1 MPWGTGNPQTPAL
14 AEFMAAHPKHERT
27 FVIIKPDGV
36 QRSLM
41 GEIIKRYERTGLKLV
56 GIRFGVADEKKLWE
70 HYNKDDTWFLKKG
83 TKIVED
89 KKAAGLTVNKE
100 AIEYGK
106 DIIRQLVTFMTSGPV
121 LMMVWE
127 GNQAAAVVR
136 KITGE
141 TEPATSD
148 VGTIRGDLTLDSYGI
163 SAVDD
168 RAVRNL
174 IHCSEDAAE
183 GVREVALWFDEKELL
198 SYKLFAEQIL
208 YDVNL
213 DGILE

>member
-1 MPWGTGNPQTPAL
+1 MQ
-14 AEFMAAHPKHERT
+14 HPKKERT
-27 FVIIKPDGV
+27 FVIIKPDGI

-41 GEIIKRYERTGLKLV
+41 GEILGRYERTGLKLV
-56 GIRFGVADEKKLWE
+56 GMKFGVADEKKFWE
-70 HYNKDDTWFLKKG
+70 HYNKDDAWYQKKG

-89 KKAAGLTVNKE
+89 KKANGLPVEKE

-106 DIIRQLVTFMTSGPV
+106 DIIRQLVKFMTAGPV

-127 GNQAAAVVR
+127 GNQAIAIVK
-136 KITGE
+136 KITGG

-148 VGTIRGDLTLDSYGI
+148 VGTIRGDLTVDSYEI
-163 SAVDD
+163 SAVDN

-174 IHCSEDAAE
+174 IHCSDPAEPEEAA
-183 GVREVALWFDEKELL
+183 REINLWFKPEELL
-198 SYKLFAEQIL
+198 NYRLVNEQIL

>member
-1 MPWGTGNPQTPAL
+1 MP
-14 AEFMAAHPKHERT
+14 HPKDERT

-36 QRSLM
+36 QRALV

-56 GIRFGVADEKKLWE
+56 GVKFGVAEEKKFWD
-70 HYNKDDTWFLKKG
+70 HYNKDDAWFLKKG
-83 TKIVED
+83 TKIAED
-89 KKAAGLTVNKE
+89 KKAAGLPVEKE
-100 AIEYGK
+100 PIEYGK
-106 DIIRQLVTFMTSGPV
+106 DIIRQLVKFMTSGPV

-136 KITGE
+136 KITGD

-148 VGTIRGDLTLDSYGI
+148 VGTIRGDLTVDSYGI
-163 SAVDD
+163 AAVDD

-174 IHCSEDAAE
+174 IHCSENVDEAK
-183 GVREVALWFDEKELL
+183 REIPIWFTDKEMTEYRLVG
-198 SYKLFAEQIL
+198 EQIL